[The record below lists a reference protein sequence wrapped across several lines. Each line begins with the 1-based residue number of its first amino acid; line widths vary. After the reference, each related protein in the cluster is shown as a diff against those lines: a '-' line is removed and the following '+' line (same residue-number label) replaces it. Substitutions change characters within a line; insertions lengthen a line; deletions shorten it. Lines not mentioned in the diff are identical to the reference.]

1 MKFWLI
7 NSIVLFFSI
16 QMNCQ
21 NNYYVNWENPNNF
34 LKNNLN
40 KVSVYSY
47 EVKKNGK
54 LKKDSLL
61 LRKYEYDKTKSI
73 IAGINNQQ
81 IFYSHGNASSLSF
94 YKFENQYIKDTLVET
109 KIETPITKNNSE
121 KNDLESSFLL
131 RNFTYNNFNNIIKQ
145 TFYND
150 KRIIL
155 LYKKDTLSCFK
166 TINNPKVLEYEYDE
180 NQQIRKHFISTDST
194 QYFSKFNMRSD
205 LTISKSCV
213 YCQERYL
220 SQEWKYKEGKL
231 IETISYNYK
240 KGIHF
245 KTLNYYDENL
255 KLIKQIDSTGFY
267 NGRPILSSITEIKYD
282 GNYKTK
288 IKINFDENS
297 YFKEETKK
305 YVSNELVYELAEA
318 EYPKNNIETTYG
330 NFENSLNKYKSVKYG
345 QNETIKFEYFYNSKG
360 LLKEQKHFISNKLI
374 SIERYYYE

>member
-1 MKFWLI
+1 
-7 NSIVLFFSI
+7 
-16 QMNCQ
+16 MNCQ

-61 LRKYEYDKTKSI
+61 LRKYEYDKAKSI

-81 IFYSHGNASSLSF
+81 IFYSHGKASSLSF

-109 KIETPITKNNSE
+109 KIETHITKNNSE
-121 KNDLESSFLL
+121 KNDLESSFSL
-131 RNFTYNNFNNIIKQ
+131 RNYIYDTFNNIIKE
-145 TFYND
+145 TFYDD
-150 KRIIL
+150 KRTLL
-155 LYKKDTLSCFK
+155 LYEKDTLSYFK
-166 TINNPKVLEYEYDE
+166 TINNPKILEFEYDE

-205 LTISKSCV
+205 FTISKSCG

-240 KGIHF
+240 KGIHS
-245 KTLNYYDENL
+245 KTLHYYDENL

-297 YFKEETKK
+297 YFKKETKK

-318 EYPKNNIETTYG
+318 EYPENNIETTYG
-330 NFENSLNKYKSVKYG
+330 NFENSHNKYKSVKYG

-374 SIERYYYE
+374 NIERYYYE